1 MIKIPRSR
9 KSSKPG
15 RTRRKSRRPAAPPGP
30 KPGTHHF
37 SAVPLA
43 VAAPEIGALRMRVF
57 KEVTNKPPLK
67 RAPYRQEQLKAAVL
81 NQYPQWSEHYPT
93 KDELPTP
100 IFLSKLRQAVLLDPV
115 TKHLLRDK
123 YDRRLD
129 KSLTRLTGRESYKRN
144 VPVAVEIGRQASIA
158 SGR

>member
-1 MIKIPRSR
+1 LIKIPRSR

-15 RTRRKSRRPAAPPGP
+15 RTRRKSRKPAAPAGP

-37 SAVPLA
+37 SAVALA
-43 VAAPEIGALRMRVF
+43 VAAPEIGARRLRVF

-100 IFLSKLRQAVLLDPV
+100 SFLSKLRQAVLLDPV

-129 KSLTRLTGRESYKRN
+129 KSLKRLTGRESYK
-144 VPVAVEIGRQASIA
+144 PQ
-158 SGR
+158 